1 MQKMSDDLFK
11 IKTKEKNEEEKSST
25 TGSKNPNDS
34 NKSNAYHKINEM
46 DLFEEINTKDEK
58 KTQSRNNTSRANQR
72 LDILDDA
79 FAMDD
84 LFGLDDGVDFPQSE
98 VLDDRGD
105 SIKSSFNPNTSEI
118 IDRGEEVCFN
128 PNISQKESTP
138 SKSTSTS
145 PKKSTPSKSTSTS
158 KKDFKKDLENNA
170 KTLLDSLYV
179 NQRNS
184 DNPHKTHESRKECSS
199 LDHKSEASFSPGSSP
214 KDYFNSNTSANTDK
228 CKDVCF
234 NSNTSTDT
242 DKCKDVCFN
251 SNTSTDIDKCND
263 VCFSQSDNLSQDHSI
278 KKEKRDEK
286 GKAPLYSSKDNTP
299 LAKGYDIPK
308 KEEQSKEEKFKEKF
322 KERSKDK
329 SEEKR
334 HSPDVSMKTRASS
347 IGDYIDKIKEKIA
360 TESPGEKLNSTK
372 EENGDNVT
380 IEDKIYTGLE
390 TGCNVALDMM
400 EGAGENLAFRLKRG
414 ATSIFS
420 SFQNKMLK
428 KKFKRNDNI
437 IQYGDFMF
445 YEMEDELM
453 LYRYIGVDTEI
464 KIPSYVEGMP
474 VSYLEKNFLRF
485 NAIKSIGRGLS
496 IDRIQDIS
504 MESIQDNLFN
514 IKSVQLPSTLK
525 ILPAKVFS
533 GCKRIDELVIPE
545 SVTLVQPNA
554 FVGCRPTR
562 IIFLG
567 EAPKQLQDSNL
578 AKVHIY
584 CKQEHFDSFFKL
596 MRNYDDYI
604 ANKTIKERYL
614 RLRNK
619 ILNSKDTSKWERM
632 RRATD
637 ISDESLI
644 KGLHNVN

>member
-11 IKTKEKNEEEKSST
+11 IKTKEKNEEEKSSI

-84 LFGLDDGVDFPQSE
+84 LFGLDDGVNFSQSE

-118 IDRGEEVCFN
+118 IDRSEKVRFN
-128 PNISQKESTP
+128 PNISPKESTP
-138 SKSTSTS
+138 SKSASTS
-145 PKKSTPSKSTSTS
+145 PKKRTPSKSTSTS

-184 DNPHKTHESRKECSS
+184 DNPHKTHESREEYSS
-199 LDHKSEASFSPGSSP
+199 LDHKSEASFSPDSSP
-214 KDYFNSNTSANTDK
+214 KDYFNSNTSTDTDK
-228 CKDVCF
+228 HKDVCF
-234 NSNTSTDT
+234 NSNTSEITT
-242 DKCKDVCFN
+242 KDKEVCFN
-251 SNTSTDIDKCND
+251 TDP
-263 VCFSQSDNLSQDHSI
+263 SQ

-286 GKAPLYSSKDNTP
+286 GKAPLYSSKDDTP

-445 YEMEDELM
+445 YEMEEELM
-453 LYRYIGVDTEI
+453 LYRYVGVETEI

>member
-84 LFGLDDGVDFPQSE
+84 LFGLDDGV
-98 VLDDRGD
+98 
-105 SIKSSFNPNTSEI
+105 SFSPDPST
-118 IDRGEEVCFN
+118 
-128 PNISQKESTP
+128 KESTP

-158 KKDFKKDLENNA
+158 QKDFKKDLENNA

-184 DNPHKTHESRKECSS
+184 DNPHKTHESWEECSS
-199 LDHKSEASFSPGSSP
+199 LDHKSEASFSPDSSP
-214 KDYFNSNTSANTDK
+214 KDY
-228 CKDVCF
+228 F

-251 SNTSTDIDKCND
+251 SNTSADTDKCKD
-263 VCFSQSDNLSQDHSI
+263 VCFSQSDNFSPGTFP
-278 KKEKRDEK
+278 KKEKKDEK

-329 SEEKR
+329 NEEKR

-604 ANKTIKERYL
+604 TNKTIKKRYL

>member
-11 IKTKEKNEEEKSST
+11 IKTKEKNEEEKSSI

-58 KTQSRNNTSRANQR
+58 KTQSRNNTSRANKR

-84 LFGLDDGVDFPQSE
+84 LFGLDDGVGFSQSD

-128 PNISQKESTP
+128 PNISTKESTP
-138 SKSTSTS
+138 SKSVSTS
-145 PKKSTPSKSTSTS
+145 PKNSTPSKSASTS

-184 DNPHKTHESRKECSS
+184 DNPHKTHESREEYSS
-199 LDHKSEASFSPGSSP
+199 LDHKSEASFNPDSSP
-214 KDYFNSNTSANTDK
+214 KDY
-228 CKDVCF
+228 F

-251 SNTSTDIDKCND
+251 SNTSEITTKDKE
-263 VCFSQSDNLSQDHSI
+263 VCFNTDPSQ

-286 GKAPLYSSKDNTP
+286 GKAPLYSSKDDTP

-619 ILNSKDTSKWERM
+619 ILNSKDTAKWERM

>member
-84 LFGLDDGVDFPQSE
+84 LFGLDDGVNFSQSE

-105 SIKSSFNPNTSEI
+105 SIKSSFNPN
-118 IDRGEEVCFN
+118 
-128 PNISQKESTP
+128 ISSKESTP
-138 SKSTSTS
+138 SKSTNTS
-145 PKKSTPSKSTSTS
+145 PKKSTPSKSASTS

-184 DNPHKTHESRKECSS
+184 DNPHKTHESREECSS
-199 LDHKSEASFSPGSSP
+199 LDHKSEASFSQDSSP

-228 CKDVCF
+228 RKDVR
-234 NSNTSTDT
+234 
-242 DKCKDVCFN
+242 
-251 SNTSTDIDKCND
+251 
-263 VCFSQSDNLSQDHSI
+263 FSQSEILDGSGVSLDQGNTVTVSTESRYSPGTSP

-286 GKAPLYSSKDNTP
+286 GKAPLYSSKDDTL

-308 KEEQSKEEKFKEKF
+308 KEEKSKEEKVKEKF

-445 YEMEDELM
+445 YEMEEELM

-619 ILNSKDTSKWERM
+619 ILNSKDTAKWERM

>member
-11 IKTKEKNEEEKSST
+11 MKTKEKSEEEKNGAA
-25 TGSKNPNDS
+25 GSKNPNGS
-34 NKSNAYHKINEM
+34 NAPNAYHKINEM
-46 DLFEEINTKDEK
+46 DLFGEINQKDEQ
-58 KTQSRNNTSRANQR
+58 KTQSRNNTSQTKSQSNQK

-84 LFGLDDGVDFPQSE
+84 LFGLDESNDSFLQSE
-98 VLDDRGD
+98 IPKD
-105 SIKSSFNPNTSEI
+105 SFSTDPSPKDNFNPNTSEI

-128 PNISQKESTP
+128 PNTSTNER
-138 SKSTSTS
+138 TS
-145 PKKSTPSKSTSTS
+145 PKSTNTSQ
-158 KKDFKKDLENNA
+158 KDFKKNA
-170 KTLLDSLYV
+170 KTLLDSLYI
-179 NQRNS
+179 NQGNS
-184 DNPHKTHESRKECSS
+184 DDPHKTHEFQ
-199 LDHKSEASFSPGSSP
+199 EASFNQEPSSQSEIPKEDFSPGSSQI
-214 KDYFNSNTSANTDK
+214 TTRDK
-228 CKDVCF
+228 E
-234 NSNTSTDT
+234 
-242 DKCKDVCFN
+242 
-251 SNTSTDIDKCND
+251 
-263 VCFSQSDNLSQDHSI
+263 VCFSQSEIPKEDFSPDPSP
-278 KKEKRDEK
+278 KKQKKDEK
-286 GKAPLYSSKDNTP
+286 GKTSLYSQKEDTP

-308 KEEQSKEEKFKEKF
+308 KEEKFKEK
-322 KERSKDK
+322 SKNK
-329 SEEKR
+329 SEEKK

-445 YEMEDELM
+445 YEMEEELM
-453 LYRYIGVDTEI
+453 LYRYVGVDTEI

-619 ILNSKDTSKWERM
+619 ILNSKDTAKWERM

>member
-34 NKSNAYHKINEM
+34 NKSNAYNKINEM

-84 LFGLDDGVDFPQSE
+84 LFGLDDGVNFSQSE

-128 PNISQKESTP
+128 PNISSKESTP
-138 SKSTSTS
+138 SKSTNTS
-145 PKKSTPSKSTSTS
+145 PKKSTPSKSTNIS

-184 DNPHKTHESRKECSS
+184 DNPHKTHESREECSS
-199 LDHKSEASFSPGSSP
+199 LDHKSEASFSQDSSP
-214 KDYFNSNTSANTDK
+214 KDYFNSNTSTDTDK
-228 CKDVCF
+228 HKDVCF
-234 NSNTSTDT
+234 NSNTSEITT
-242 DKCKDVCFN
+242 RDKEVCFN
-251 SNTSTDIDKCND
+251 TDP
-263 VCFSQSDNLSQDHSI
+263 SP

-286 GKAPLYSSKDNTP
+286 GKAPLYSSKDDTP

-372 EENGDNVT
+372 KENGDNVT

-619 ILNSKDTSKWERM
+619 ILNSKDTAKWERM

>member
-11 IKTKEKNEEEKSST
+11 IKTKEKSSVT
-25 TGSKNPNDS
+25 NPNDF
-34 NKSNAYHKINEM
+34 NTSNAYQKMNEM
-46 DLFEEINTKDEK
+46 DLFGEINPKNEQ
-58 KTQSRNNTSRANQR
+58 KTQSRNNTSRANQK

-84 LFGLDDGVDFPQSE
+84 LFGLDDEVSFSQSE
-98 VLDDRGD
+98 VLDDRGG
-105 SIKSSFNPNTSEI
+105 SIKSSYNSNTSEI
-118 IDRGEEVCFN
+118 IDRGEEVCFS
-128 PNISQKESTP
+128 PDPSPKERTL

-145 PKKSTPSKSTSTS
+145 PKECTPSKGTSTSPKECTPSKSTGISQKNS
-158 KKDFKKDLENNA
+158 KKDLEKNA

-184 DNPHKTHESRKECSS
+184 DNSHKTHDSQEECSS
-199 LDHKSEASFSPGSSP
+199 LDHKSEASFNPDPSP
-214 KDYFNSNTSANTDK
+214 
-228 CKDVCF
+228 
-234 NSNTSTDT
+234 
-242 DKCKDVCFN
+242 
-251 SNTSTDIDKCND
+251 
-263 VCFSQSDNLSQDHSI
+263 
-278 KKEKRDEK
+278 KKEKRGEK
-286 GKAPLYSSKDNTP
+286 GKAPLYSSKDATP
-299 LAKGYDIPK
+299 LAKGYDIPLAK
-308 KEEQSKEEKFKEKF
+308 KEKSKEEKSKEKFKEKP
-322 KERSKDK
+322 KDK

-360 TESPGEKLNSTK
+360 TESPGEKLNNTK

-445 YEMEDELM
+445 YEMEEELM
-453 LYRYIGVDTEI
+453 LYRYVGVDTEI

-604 ANKTIKERYL
+604 ANKTIKEKYL

-637 ISDESLI
+637 ISDEAL
-644 KGLHNVN
+644 V

>member
-46 DLFEEINTKDEK
+46 DLFEEINTKDK
-58 KTQSRNNTSRANQR
+58 KKIQSRNNTSRANQR

-84 LFGLDDGVDFPQSE
+84 LFSLDDGVGFPQSE

-128 PNISQKESTP
+128 PDPSSKERTP

-145 PKKSTPSKSTSTS
+145 SKECTPSKSNSAS
-158 KKDFKKDLENNA
+158 QKNSKKDLEKNA

-184 DNPHKTHESRKECSS
+184 DNTHKTHESQEECSS
-199 LDHKSEASFSPGSSP
+199 LDNKSEASFSPDSS
-214 KDYFNSNTSANTDK
+214 KK
-228 CKDVCF
+228 VCF

-242 DKCKDVCFN
+242 DKCKDVCF
-251 SNTSTDIDKCND
+251 
-263 VCFSQSDNLSQDHSI
+263 SQSDNFSQDSST
-278 KKEKRDEK
+278 KKEKRNEK
-286 GKAPLYSSKDNTP
+286 GKAPLYSSKEGTP

-308 KEEQSKEEKFKEKF
+308 KEEKSKEEKPKEKF
-322 KERSKDK
+322 KERFKDK
-329 SEEKR
+329 SGEKR

-390 TGCNVALDMM
+390 TGCNAALDMM

-453 LYRYIGVDTEI
+453 LYRYVGVETEI

>member
-34 NKSNAYHKINEM
+34 NKSNAYNKINEM

-84 LFGLDDGVDFPQSE
+84 LFGLDDGVNFSQSE

-128 PNISQKESTP
+128 PNISSKESTP
-138 SKSTSTS
+138 SKSTNTS
-145 PKKSTPSKSTSTS
+145 PKKSTPSKSTNIS

-184 DNPHKTHESRKECSS
+184 DNPHKTHESREEYSS
-199 LDHKSEASFSPGSSP
+199 LDHKSEASFSPDSSP

-234 NSNTSTDT
+234 NSNTSEITT
-242 DKCKDVCFN
+242 RDKEVCFN
-251 SNTSTDIDKCND
+251 TDP
-263 VCFSQSDNLSQDHSI
+263 SP

-286 GKAPLYSSKDNTP
+286 GKAPLYSSKDDTP
-299 LAKGYDIPK
+299 LAKSYDIPK

-619 ILNSKDTSKWERM
+619 ILNSKDTAKWECM

>member
-1 MQKMSDDLFK
+1 MQKMRDDLFK

-84 LFGLDDGVDFPQSE
+84 LFGLDDGV
-98 VLDDRGD
+98 
-105 SIKSSFNPNTSEI
+105 SFSPDPST
-118 IDRGEEVCFN
+118 
-128 PNISQKESTP
+128 KESTP

-158 KKDFKKDLENNA
+158 QKDFKKDLENNA

-184 DNPHKTHESRKECSS
+184 DNPHKTHESWEECSS
-199 LDHKSEASFSPGSSP
+199 LDHKSEASFSPDSSP

-251 SNTSTDIDKCND
+251 SNTSTDTDKCKD
-263 VCFSQSDNLSQDHSI
+263 VCFSQSDNFSPGTFP
-278 KKEKRDEK
+278 KKEKKDEK

-604 ANKTIKERYL
+604 TNKTIKERYL